1 LITAE
6 NLHRSFGPKEAVKG
20 ISFDVAE
27 GEIFGFLGPNGAGKS
42 TTIKILT
49 GQMRPTSGMVEVLGL
64 KIPQER
70 KRLLPLMGVA
80 PEATNLYERL
90 TVRENLDLFCRL
102 YDVPVARSLDL
113 LKKVGLEASARTQV
127 KKLSKG
133 MKQRVLLARA
143 MLHNPR
149 VLFLDEP
156 TSGLDPA
163 SAAEI
168 NDLLRDIN
176 RDGATIFLTTH
187 NMGEADNLCH
197 RVAFLNEGQL
207 QEMGTPADLKRK
219 YGQELV
225 RVTINENGQ
234 QAEKTLPLKGA
245 ESAALLCDWMSA
257 GQVVSIHSVE
267 SDLASIFIKVTGGTL
282 S

>member
-1 LITAE
+1 MITAE